1 MMDDCAAN
9 EPGMRIIDFTWQTL
23 KESEARTLGMTLEI
37 YMCRD
42 TEQYIV
48 EQQAAQA
55 AANAADQAAQT
66 DATDET
72 EGE

>member
-9 EPGMRIIDFTWQTL
+9 EPGMRITDFTWQTL

-55 AANAADQAAQT
+55 AANAAAQT
-66 DATDET
+66 DAADET